1 MLNDIDYLGWLHQNS
16 SSTAV
21 AERRME
27 NIHFFINSIAKELRK
42 PVDDSSSESDTTE
55 KTTSLEDVI
64 KKLLLRD
71 LLDQQS
77 EEQADDKV
85 QIMTLHAAKGLEFPH
100 VYIMGFEE
108 QILPHRNSVDEDNIE
123 EERRLAYVGITRAQ
137 QILALTCAR
146 TRKKFGE
153 TLQCQISRFLEE
165 LPSDGMH
172 KRGFND
178 TDDGVANKAKGAQTL
193 ESLRGLFD

>member
-1 MLNDIDYLGWLHQNS
+1 MDG
-16 SSTAV
+16 
-21 AERRME
+21 
-27 NIHFFINSIAKELRK
+27 
-42 PVDDSSSESDTTE
+42 SSSESDATQ

-85 QIMTLHAAKGLEFPH
+85 QILTLHAAKGLEFPH

-137 QILALTCAR
+137 QILALTWRVHAR
-146 TRKKFGE
+146 NLARHCNLKSVVF
-153 TLQCQISRFLEE
+153 
-165 LPSDGMH
+165 
-172 KRGFND
+172 
-178 TDDGVANKAKGAQTL
+178 
-193 ESLRGLFD
+193 